1 MTPTASSP
9 LRGIAYMVAYGFVTV
24 LQDAIV
30 KLLTG
35 GYPVGEIVCIRAL
48 FIFIPLAVFVRT
60 EGGLH
65 VLRTRA
71 PAAQAL
77 RGVFVIASTVLFV
90 LAIRFLPLTEAVT
103 LTFTSPF
110 FASALAFFMLG
121 ERVGWRRWAAVAA
134 GFAGVAVILR
144 PAASTFQVA
153 ATIPLAFALVSALR
167 DVFTRRVSF
176 SDRSIATLFYSTAAV
191 AVAGAVTL
199 PFGWVAISLHDLL
212 LFAIAGVLYGFADFL
227 MIQSFRYGEVA
238 TVMPFKYT
246 FVLWTL
252 FYDYL
257 LWDVLPDRYLIAG
270 SALIIGSGLYILKRE
285 RRVRSLDS
293 PAPRRQPDSQ

>member
-1 MTPTASSP
+1 MPPTVSAP
-9 LRGIAYMVAYGFVTV
+9 VKGIAYMVAYGFVTI

-30 KLLTG
+30 KLLTS
-35 GYPVGEIVCIRAL
+35 GYPVGEIVCVRAL
-48 FIFIPLAVFVRT
+48 FIFIPLALFARA

-65 VLRTRA
+65 VLRTRT
-71 PAAQAL
+71 PGGQAL
-77 RGVFVIASTVLFV
+77 RALFVIASNVLFV

-121 ERVGWRRWAAVAA
+121 ERVGWRRWAAVGA
-134 GFAGVAVILR
+134 GFVGVAVILR
-144 PAASTFQVA
+144 PTPGTFQLA
-153 ATIPLAFALVSALR
+153 ALIPLAFALVSALR

-176 SDRSIATLFYSTAAV
+176 SDRPIATLFYSTLAV
-191 AVAGAVTL
+191 AVAGGFSA
-199 PFGWVAISLHDLL
+199 PFGWVAIPPGDLA
-212 LFAIAGVLYGFADFL
+212 LFAIAGVLYGLGDYL

-252 FYDYL
+252 FYDFV
-257 LWDVLPDRYLIAG
+257 LWGAVPDRYLIAG
-270 SALIIGSGLYILKRE
+270 SALIIGSGLYILRRE
-285 RRVRSLDS
+285 HKLR
-293 PAPRRQPDSQ
+293 AAKAI